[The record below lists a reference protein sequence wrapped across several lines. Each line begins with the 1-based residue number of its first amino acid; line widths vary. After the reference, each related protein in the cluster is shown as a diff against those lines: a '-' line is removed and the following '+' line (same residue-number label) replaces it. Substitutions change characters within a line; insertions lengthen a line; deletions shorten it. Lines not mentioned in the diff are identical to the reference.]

1 MLCQWNAQRP
11 SGCWRPLTPEIL
23 GLDALGLSEVEI
35 AAEIDLD
42 VVSVGPLLAV
52 ARAKLDALE
61 ALAEPDLGET
71 AETRGS

>member
-1 MLCQWNAQRP
+1 MERATAIRILAATHAR
-11 SGCWRPLTPEIL
+11 IL